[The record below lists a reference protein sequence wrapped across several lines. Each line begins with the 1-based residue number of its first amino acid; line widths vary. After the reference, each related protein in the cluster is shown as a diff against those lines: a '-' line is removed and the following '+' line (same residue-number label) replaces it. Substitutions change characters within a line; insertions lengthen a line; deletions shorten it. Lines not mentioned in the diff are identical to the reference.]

1 MDDSLNLGK
10 VDPPVW
16 QVMISGKVYGPYT
29 RGQLL
34 AFIAENRIR
43 PRTKIAKGD
52 GAQFIPA
59 EEIEDL
65 VPALR
70 EALTS
75 SSNHGETD
83 QETDRNYVI
92 SLTLTNC
99 GDEPLVREL
108 NQMGFFVDILPG
120 TYLLRSQMSVKA
132 IRDRLASI
140 FQPSDQAFIA
150 DTSSNR
156 FASINLPLDRE
167 VHLREIWNKKTDAAA

>member
-1 MDDSLNLGK
+1 MDFSLDLGK

-16 QVMISGKVYGPYT
+16 QVMMSGKVYGPYT

-52 GAQFIPA
+52 GEPFIPA

-70 EALTS
+70 ATLAS
-75 SSNHGETD
+75 SSNRRETD
-83 QETDRNYVI
+83 KKTDRNYVI
-92 SLTLTNC
+92 SLELSSC
-99 GDEPLVREL
+99 GDEPLIREL
-108 NQMGFFVDILPG
+108 NEMGFFAEILPG

-132 IRDRLASI
+132 IRDRLANM
-140 FQPSDQAFIA
+140 FQASDKAFIA

-156 FASINLPLDRE
+156 FASINLALGRE
-167 VHLREIWNKKTDAAA
+167 VHLRDLWEKKTEAAA

>member
-65 VPALR
+65 VPALQA
-70 EALTS
+70 ALTS
-75 SSNHGETD
+75 SSNHCLLYTSPSPRD
-83 QETDRNYVI
+83 QRG
-92 SLTLTNC
+92 S
-99 GDEPLVREL
+99 R
-108 NQMGFFVDILPG
+108 M
-120 TYLLRSQMSVKA
+120 
-132 IRDRLASI
+132 
-140 FQPSDQAFIA
+140 PSSA
-150 DTSSNR
+150 
-156 FASINLPLDRE
+156 
-167 VHLREIWNKKTDAAA
+167 